1 MSSVTSGGGP
11 AASAGPFVT
20 QRGAAVRPAGRLL
33 IRRAVAAGRVAL
45 NERDAKQLLAAYD
58 IPTPAG
64 AVVHSAQD
72 AATAVEAL
80 GGPAVLKGLGP
91 DIQHK
96 SDTGL
101 VELGVRDAPAARAA
115 YHRIVDRGAGRVEE
129 GILVEEW
136 VPHEREL
143 LVGMRRDEQFG
154 PVIAF
159 GLGGIFTEAVADVAF
174 ALAPLDT
181 SDCRALVGE
190 LRAQRLLGPVR
201 GLPRVD
207 RGQLERIIHAIAQ
220 IAADHPE
227 IVEIDVNPLLVAGT
241 DLVAADALVILA
253 EPDTAAGGG
262 GAPGDGDDGRRLLR
276 LDAVFAPRS
285 VAIVGASGD
294 ATKWGGSVMRNLLDG
309 GFAGVLYPINPRGGT
324 ILGLPAYAGPADL
337 PETPDLV
344 IVALGGA
351 HAAAII
357 AECGRYGVPAAIVI
371 AAGFGEAGE
380 EGSAL
385 QRELAR
391 AADEGG
397 VTLVGPNCMGVL
409 CTSAHLSAVGFV
421 TLRPEAGP
429 ISVVSQSGNIG
440 TQLLMTAER
449 RGVGVEKYVSS
460 GNQASTDA
468 NDLLAYLAEDPLTGV
483 VVMYLEGMSE
493 GRRFYELARA
503 TTPRKP
509 VIVVRGGMSALG
521 RRAAGSHT
529 GALAGSSEVFQA
541 AARQAGVITTGD
553 PDEALDVASLLA
565 YLPLPAGR
573 RVAVVTLGG
582 GWGVLTADA
591 LAENGLQ
598 LAELPAEA
606 LAAVDELLPPFWS
619 RGNPID
625 LVATVAHGVP
635 ERVIELVAHS
645 DTVDAVITLALI
657 GSPSSGRPGQ
667 ALSPSA
673 GGLSSGDGSGLGL
686 ETHPAA
692 EAGGPF
698 AELNEREEAL
708 LRHIADIMERT
719 GKPIVSVPLCPVRRS
734 VFLGLG
740 RYAPVLLPSPQAA
753 VRALAKAV
761 WYATHHVRTG
771 APCPRAVP
779 TPTPASED

>member
-1 MSSVTSGGGP
+1 MGSVMQRSEIPGG
-11 AASAGPFVT
+11 
-20 QRGAAVRPAGRLL
+20 LL
-33 IRRAVAAGRVAL
+33 ISRALAAGRAAL
-45 NERDAKQLLAAYD
+45 NERDAKLLLAAYD

-64 AVVHSAQD
+64 TVVHSAQD
-72 AATAVEAL
+72 AAAAVAAL

-115 YHRIVDRGAGRVEE
+115 YHRIMDRGAGRVEE
-129 GILVEEW
+129 GVLVEEW

-154 PVIAF
+154 PVVAF

-174 ALAPLDT
+174 ALAPLEAD
-181 SDCRALVGE
+181 DCRDLVAG

-207 RGQLERIIHAIAQ
+207 MDQLQHIIQAIAQ
-220 IAADHPE
+220 MAADHPE
-227 IVEIDVNPLLVAGT
+227 IAEIDVNPLLVSGT
-241 DLVAADALVILA
+241 HLVAADALVILKA
-253 EPDTAAGGG
+253 DGSAPAGGG
-262 GAPGDGDDGRRLLR
+262 TSGTADRAGRRLR

-285 VAIVGASGD
+285 VAVVGASED
-294 ATKWGGSVMRNLLDG
+294 AAKWGGSVMRNLLDG
-309 GFAGVLYPINPRGGT
+309 GFDGALYPMNSRGGT
-324 ILGLPAYAGPADL
+324 IFGVTAYAGPADL

-357 AECGRYGVPAAIVI
+357 AECGRHGVPAAIVI
-371 AAGFGEAGE
+371 AAGFGEAGS
-380 EGSAL
+380 EGAAL
-385 QRELAR
+385 QHELAR
-391 AADEGG
+391 AAEESG

-409 CTSAHLSAVGFV
+409 CTSSHLSAVGFV
-421 TLRPEAGP
+421 TLRPEPGP

-468 NDLLAYLAEDPLTGV
+468 NDLLEYLADDPSTGV
-483 VVMYLEGMSE
+483 VVMYLEGMDD

-509 VIVVRGGMSALG
+509 VIVMRGGMSALG
-521 RRAAGSHT
+521 RRAASSHT
-529 GALAGSSEVFQA
+529 GALAGSAEMFKA

-553 PDEALDVASLLA
+553 PDEALDAASLLA

-598 LAELPAEA
+598 LAELPPEI

-619 RGNPID
+619 HGNPID
-625 LVATVAHGVP
+625 LVATVTHGVP
-635 ERVIELVAHS
+635 ERVIELVAET
-645 DTVDAVITLALI
+645 DAVDAVITLALI

-667 ALSPSA
+667 ERPQVA
-673 GGLSSGDGSGLGL
+673 GDRSGGDGS
-686 ETHPAA
+686 EPVAVP

-708 LRHIADIMERT
+708 LRRIAAIMERT
-719 GKPIVSVPLCPVRRS
+719 GKPIVSVPLCPVQRS
-734 VFLGLG
+734 VFPGLG
-740 RYAPVLLPSPQAA
+740 RFAPVLLPSPPAA
-753 VRALAKAV
+753 VRALARAA
-761 WYATHHVRTG
+761 WYATHS
-771 APCPRAVP
+771 PRSAFSV
-779 TPTPASED
+779 SRRVS